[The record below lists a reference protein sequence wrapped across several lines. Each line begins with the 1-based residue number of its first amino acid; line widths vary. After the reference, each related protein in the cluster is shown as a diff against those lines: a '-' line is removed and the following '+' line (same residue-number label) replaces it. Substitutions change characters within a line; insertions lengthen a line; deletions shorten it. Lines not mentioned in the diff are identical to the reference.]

1 MAEQG
6 VVGEF
11 SKLVEQVEALKLK
24 LSSLDSIV
32 GGDELQMSTADAYA
46 RLGQPRAR
54 NSTGDIEQFSKQF
67 FSEAEHLVKDFSTT
81 LGDLFLRHAKLS
93 KTLESISAL
102 VQGNT
107 PLKSVKFGAKL
118 QLPDDVISDFQ
129 ADFDRVAS
137 DAELALSKII
147 LKGREREL
155 ELIATSIKTLI
166 DVTVP
171 NRLFVLADEI
181 SSTVSPSIRAS
192 TVGSTLHSFTRVTVP
207 RVKEQAIQAALA
219 SAAKEKSAKE
229 SAKKGD
235 IPTIDASSISKTI
248 ADQVSKQIA
257 AFFATQ
263 ASPRPKQ
270 QRRSSLPSSPGQQ
283 SRRSSVSFDNAALQV
298 SAAASPAQ
306 APPAAPP
313 SSPKNGRGGRRQ
325 TPQSLRR
332 PQLSPPNTRSGKMQ
346 QPASAPPPSQPNV
359 ADNVISGPAGDGS
372 KKKGRAHKE

>member
-1 MAEQG
+1 MTQLSELFIKTKSENRAALIGYMPAGFPTKDECIMAIKAMVAGG
-6 VVGEF
+6 VDA
-11 SKLVEQVEALKLK
+11 VEIGYPYSDPVM
-24 LSSLDSIV
+24 D
-32 GGDELQMSTADAYA
+32 G
-46 RLGQPRAR
+46 P
-54 NSTGDIEQFSKQF
+54 
-67 FSEAEHLVKDFSTT
+67 
-81 LGDLFLRHAKLS
+81 
-93 KTLESISAL
+93 
-102 VQGNT
+102 
-107 PLKSVKFGAKL
+107 
-118 QLPDDVISDFQ
+118 VIQ
-129 ADFDRVAS
+129 AA
-137 DAELALSKII
+137 AELALSKII

-155 ELIATSIKTLI
+155 ELIATSIETLI
-166 DVTVP
+166 EVTVP

-313 SSPKNGRGGRRQ
+313 SPPKNGRGGRRQ
-325 TPQSLRR
+325 TPQSPPRR
-332 PQLSPPNTRSGKMQ
+332 PLQSAPRTRSGKMQ

-359 ADNVISGPAGDGS
+359 ADNATSGPAGDGS